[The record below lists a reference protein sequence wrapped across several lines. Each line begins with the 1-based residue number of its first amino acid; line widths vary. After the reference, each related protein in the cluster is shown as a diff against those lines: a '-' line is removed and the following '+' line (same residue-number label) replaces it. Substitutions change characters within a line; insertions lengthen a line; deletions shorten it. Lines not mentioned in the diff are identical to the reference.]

1 MLGLVDLGF
10 GAKKPIENEGWSWRT
25 KINKLT
31 RQMTIDVNV
40 I

>member
-10 GAKKPIENEGWSWRT
+10 GAKKPIENEGWRT